1 MKTNMNSKKYFAIVL
16 AAAFALCGSAWA
28 APASVVVGSQETPW
42 KVGAE
47 GAEESVQAYTN
58 GAGGLVITGAGA
70 MKDFDGCGP
79 WGEDITGVAIS
90 NGVTS
95 IGANA
100 FKGCKALANVT
111 FAPDSQLETIGKQA
125 FSLCSSLTEIVIPA
139 GVTNLTDGVFQECEI
154 LENVTFAANS
164 QLVVVGPC
172 MFMNC
177 FALKSVTIPS
187 SVTSIGNGAFDGCES
202 LSSVTFAEGSQLAD
216 IGEGAFSN
224 CAMTEVTIPAS
235 VTNIANGVFCACGLL
250 TNVTVLATT
259 PPTAVEG
266 MFAECNALAAIH
278 VPLGTVDAYKAA
290 DGWSAYADLITDGMV
305 PAPVDWAN
313 LQVALTNDA
322 AASLTCAAFEHTYEN
337 GTNFVK
343 LLKDVVANT
352 NVDTRLLIE
361 TSSIAVLDLNGFTLD
376 RGLAGL
382 DVDEMD
388 VPEDGYVLQVLG
400 QLTVTDTSDAH
411 DGKITGG
418 CDQECGGVLVG
429 SGEEE
434 FYSRFVLEGGLIIG
448 NKTDTD
454 DTGAGG
460 VCVYTGEF
468 LMLGGGIIGNTGSS
482 AGGVAVSKI
491 SAEIET
497 ILTLRGGVI
506 AGNSGL
512 YAGAVFAL
520 DQDAMRVEIGGNIV
534 ITNNTGSAMGGG
546 VVADELT
553 FGGSPV
559 IKDNVNLSGMGAANV
574 FVTEEKKVDFTTQT
588 PAASLTEP
596 LSEGAD
602 IWVLALDTSFSPA
615 SAEHPIKILTNCT
628 EAAAQYFH
636 SEIPDTVVFFKNDA
650 LWIGAAPGNAANPWD
665 VGTAGNGQP
674 MAYTNGTGRVI
685 VMGGGEP
692 KTYGGE
698 TPTPWAGA
706 VPEITEI
713 VVPQGRV
720 EEFKAKWPD
729 DETKITDL
737 TVADVTYFAW
747 DGEAVTGPFT
757 TNARPVTA
765 DMTVLESGWYVTE
778 GVVSNFDGII
788 VKGDVHLILADG
800 AELYVGGDLEGSV
813 DNGAGICVNVD
824 AGDVTNSISIYGQEN
839 NAGKLIAVGSG
850 AGIGSDLDSAGHSG
864 IVQIDCGTITI
875 HGGNV
880 SASSEY
886 GSGIGGGAEE
896 GHSGVY
902 GGTVTI
908 YGGQVDAKGGG
919 FGSGIGSG
927 GTFDF
932 ISTSEYD
939 DLPSCRVDIYGG
951 MVFAHQVS
959 TEESAGGVVGAGIG
973 GGVCRNGGIVN
984 IYGGTVTAMTE
995 TVSAGIG
1002 SGAMAMCPGGVV
1014 TVYAGDVTAV
1024 SVPQLEDIGEVGEPK
1039 WVTIGSSG
1047 IGGAYSEE
1055 GIGDPGMFVFGPG
1068 TEGTILVGMDPTGA
1082 VTEPVAAED
1091 FRGTSHKPG
1100 GWYTNCYVHITAAEV
1115 PVAQIVTDG
1124 GATTNLYYSLQ
1135 EAFDSEFTAD
1145 QSVTNT
1151 VTLLR
1156 DWTSRMITSWKL
1168 TERDN
1173 RSAMTVLGVEIEDE
1187 GTANRE
1193 SSASD
1198 DLFEP
1203 RTVRLDLNGYT
1214 LTGGLSGTTTI
1225 APVAE
1230 NGPVLNKTGVSQ
1242 CLPAIGVAQGSVLI
1256 VDDSSVGRTGAVCKP
1271 APTYK
1276 PILLAAT
1283 GALGAGRTPKG
1294 VSENIPTI
1302 AVIGGDFTLVGGT
1315 IHGEPTF
1322 DRSISDDALALGVL
1336 VTGGRFTMTGGAIV
1350 DCANEVVLASNA
1362 LQKHGDD
1369 EITYGSA
1376 GVTLQG
1382 ASAFTMTGG
1391 KVKDAIQVLGT
1402 DSTVSIS
1409 GGLFGTEDVKTNA
1422 TAWVAPQYI
1431 CTANTDAAT
1440 HDEGYNWKVAF
1451 DLVQTV
1457 LAEIF
1462 DTANTPTTVEPV
1474 YDENGVFAGHKV
1486 ILGTDYGPLALSNDF
1501 GAVTIDLN
1509 GWTIKGVDGATGTTT
1524 TAGGNGGAAITVAGA
1539 SGAAAGDTAIT
1550 VKDDSCVQLWAD
1562 GPYFATR
1569 NVGAT
1574 KPQEYG
1580 YYFWWGDT
1588 VGYTNNGL
1596 AWLSVADGST
1606 ITFNNTSPANS
1617 TLGHDCFVLK
1627 SLGYIDDTSNPVL
1640 NAAHDAATVHW
1651 GAPWRMMTD
1660 AELQKLTNTTY
1671 CTATWADNWN
1681 GTGKSGYVVT
1691 GVTAGYTDKSV
1702 FFPAAD
1708 YDRAGS
1714 GGYYWSSTPNTSN
1727 PNINY
1732 FAWGLNFDPGNFGQG
1747 SSYRY
1752 CGFPVRSVRSEVS
1765 AARPTP
1771 GSAAILIGGNGGDG
1785 NPAGKGAPAIVDE
1798 TGVEVTVANPMGFVK
1813 KGEDGAFLKSK
1824 AQEELE
1830 NIFNVEG
1837 TPTTVEPMYD
1847 ENGVLI
1853 GHKVTLGTDYGPL
1866 AFSNDFGAVE
1876 LDLNGWTIKG
1886 VDGADS
1892 ATGLTAGGNG
1902 GAAITVAGECGAATG
1917 ATAITVTN
1925 DASEVQVSDAIQLWA
1940 DGPYFATFN
1949 VGATKPEEPGYY
1961 FWWGDTVGYTNAMG
1975 EATEEG
1981 VWVSVEDG
1989 TTSIQFIG
1997 DVPPANTTYGKSIDE
2012 LKVLDDG
2019 NSCIDVNSNLVAKF
2033 DAATAHW
2040 GAPWRMVTAAE
2051 LNALD
2056 VNCTTEWT
2064 DDWKGTGKAGCI
2076 VTGKTPGYTDKSIF
2090 LPAAGNVFKGIILNG
2105 FGWEGYYWS
2114 SSPCSNDPES
2124 AWIVYFN
2131 LDRKEFR
2138 TNDCHRR
2145 YFGRPIRPVRE
2156 TAVAV
2161 RPTPGSAAAL
2171 IGGKGGD
2178 GMPAGKGSEAIVNG
2192 SGEKVTTI
2200 DPLNLVKKG
2209 ADGAASGSAEH
2220 PWMVG
2225 EEGAEDTV
2233 QAYTNGTGKVFVE
2246 GEGTPKTFA
2255 AGDEPWT
2262 GAVPAINEIIVPTDK
2277 VSTFKEK
2284 WPGSAN
2290 LITDGTIAYLDWDY
2304 ENNVM
2309 TDAVCTAYTVV
2320 TPEMKN
2326 LTDGG
2331 WYVVNSLVTNATE
2344 GIVVNGDAHLI
2355 LCDGAKLVVAGATYK
2370 AGITVTAQDSV
2381 TNSLA
2386 IYGQAADTGALE
2398 VTGGDFAAGIGADL
2412 HVKDCGAVTINGGMV
2427 TAKSGSDAA
2436 GIGGA
2441 YRYMGSGKVSGT
2453 GVGGTMTINGGTVT
2467 AIGHGGAGIGGG
2479 EGGVGGIVT
2488 INGGTVTAR
2497 SDYHGAGIGGGY
2509 QSAGGAVIING
2520 GTVTATGGDTAGIG
2534 GGYLCVDGHG
2544 TVTFGP
2550 DFKGGVLVGR
2560 NAANEKFMPQE
2571 AYMNDHSAWCVTMP
2585 KVALAIPQVNG
2596 VICTV
2601 SNETEEVSALVYGG
2615 VAYYVTTNHATLT
2628 VGFAAAA
2635 GHVIVQDAPVN
2646 PKTVTDVTGITS
2658 LTVDDQPV
2666 LKTIVQVELEKIFD
2680 TANTATIVKP
2690 EYDASGALSDH
2701 RVILGWNYG
2710 PLAFSNDF
2718 GKVNIDLNGWAIKGV
2733 DGIDSMKG
2741 FVGGTDGGAAIVVDG
2756 TCGSGAGTTAI
2767 VVDDYFDPVTD
2778 GVTFVPGDYCV
2789 VDLLTG
2795 EVTEMADVQSA
2806 NVFNTDEYKTTKM
2819 AFRYVPAGKFRSVCS
2834 LEDSSSVLVTNNV
2847 ALSAYWMAVFPVTVA
2862 QYNAIKGGQTTS
2874 IKPKGSVRWDTVR
2887 GGDWSAW
2894 DGTYAHVP
2902 SPAEG
2907 TFMALLNAKIAA
2919 AGCADKFDFATSFQW
2934 ERAARAGTWTDY
2946 FFSGEKTAAAA
2957 GTNEWAALNAYAWYA
2972 KNNSPAG
2979 AKNVGEKA
2987 PNAWGIYD
2995 LYGNV
3000 WEWCLDWHGSLDGV
3014 IVGKDY
3020 AGAISGS
3027 TRIERGGSYTDNA
3040 SSCSSV
3046 LRVWGEPNAKYAV
3059 ANLGFRLVRIPSA
3072 MPIPDVPGGSEGVIV
3087 GGKGGNGNPPGEG
3100 GEAIVNGAGNP
3111 MAVSDP
3117 FGLVKKGEDGL
3128 PYVAQI
3134 VTDDGATT
3142 NVFTS
3147 VQDAFDSELLT
3158 DPSVTNTVTMIRD
3171 YTHTKGVA
3179 IDEGYMSGTIILGTV
3194 EWGKV
3199 VMVPKTVRLDLNG
3212 HVLTGG
3218 GSEISKDKDET
3229 KKSGAGPAILVLPGS
3244 VLVICDSSEG
3254 QTGAI
3259 RKPVSNNPAMNL
3271 SAGGA
3276 KSTQPEVPAIVTLAT
3291 SAITVMQGDLT
3302 LEGGTIYSMPAL
3314 LEATKMTVAIGVSQ
3328 LGGRFVMTGGAIEHS
3343 MAADQMSGIFASAPY
3358 SFVMTDGK
3366 VRDSLMFQGECEVSI
3381 SGGLFGTDDVK
3392 NNETKWLAAGY
3403 VCDVN
3408 MDAATAEAGYGWRV
3422 FLPPD
3427 GSVWKP
3433 WKVGPEDSDYPQ
3445 AYTNGNDGLII
3456 EGDGPVTKKPWNDD
3470 KDGIT
3475 EITIKDPG
3483 TELPDDLFEDMG
3495 DDDNKIKVNLPDDW
3509 PGDLP
3514 GPDGDWYGAKV
3525 EIETWPFMVR
3535 NVRFQQ
3541 RYPWNG
3547 LVDVY
3552 ADVYGPETNIT
3563 LAVSAFDGEN
3573 ELSVE
3578 NLEGD
3583 LEIILTNGLTQTHFV
3598 WDADQDIGQTGFRSQ
3613 NVTVCVSIQRKQK
3626 DDGEAFYLVGSF
3638 NGWNAADPAYI
3649 MQNKGG
3655 VYTGTVGINK
3665 ATELKIAA
3673 NGGWDLN
3680 FGSKMDSLPLITKE
3694 GTIYEAEEGG
3704 VNIVVSDPGTYIV
3717 ILDVREYDVSA
3728 HKGSA
3733 TITVKRLENLQL
3745 VGDFDKVDDVHAA
3758 KVHVEQLSG
3767 APKHVL
3773 SFGASKPGRI
3783 DLRSPIVVAA
3793 GSNDTITYSATE
3805 WGMQE
3810 AGSKVNIHFGK
3821 VSSSRPVVM
3830 QSLPI
3835 VFTNLTDEGVKTFTY
3850 PTETGR
3856 YAFLHAG
3863 DSLKRANEQLPIFR
3877 ANVLIAWLIGKYDPE
3892 SVYAY
3897 DRGDGE
3903 IIIEGE
3909 GPMKDFSGCGPWGT
3923 GITGVTIRDG
3933 VTNIGKYAFRGCTEM
3948 THVELPSTMTE
3959 IRNGAFTDATGLRTI
3974 NIDAMDPPKF
3984 SGEPFN
3990 GVDKEDVAVYVPEGT
4005 VDQYRNHENW
4015 APFFVE
4021 PENPEAY
4028 PLGVYG
4034 HDGVIYTVSVDG
4046 EIKFLSEEAEPFYA
4060 DIPRG
4065 SKVAVDA
4072 VIVNPN
4078 YIFDD
4083 FSTNKTFVWNFW
4095 SYEDSI
4101 DEELDTYGAD
4111 WQTLQAALVGNPP
4124 EDLRGAVDYTDDNGT
4139 NVVTLKRDIVSMCNL
4154 DKTLVVTNTAAVLDL
4169 NGHSI
4174 IYKYGR
4180 EESVIGVGSR
4190 HMSDKI
4196 VSEPMATYD
4205 PAWLIIIDS
4214 GDGTGSIT
4222 RGDDDLKA
4230 MNATSLGMVQDDH
4243 YYAGGISILPNSTC
4257 IMEGGVVTNCYSYDG
4272 GGGVD
4277 NMGTFIM
4284 TGGEIADNYS
4294 DWASAYDGIYNG
4306 YGAELVITGGKVKD
4320 GIYNETNP
4328 KHVINDS
4335 TEPVVEISGGY
4346 YGTAI
4351 KLDKSWI
4358 LEGFEAVPTV
4368 EFPGYDKKVIAT
4380 PDDVF
4385 AARSNA
4391 LERIEEEAG
4400 LPVTRSDKMDDLV
4413 EEAREAINEAYPA
4426 SQVEVVLEK
4435 YLEAIAARYAMD
4447 NPGVPQTVALEG
4459 NLDLRSIRE
4468 LPKGV
4473 STIDGATWSDSTWG
4487 WNETQG
4493 PVTITQMNLETEKK
4507 MTVIENQW
4515 GSSEGDELELIG
4527 QDTTETGLGHKLFHA
4542 VRGTVLES
4550 FVTFIFS
4557 GFERGTP
4564 SNPWDGGPKDHE
4576 DEIQVSVDD
4585 DPDSPPGKKL
4595 DIEGEGVL
4603 NPSAPNE
4610 PWREHAEEI
4619 TEIYVASGIVL
4630 QASQLA
4636 GYPNLQRIVF
4646 EDPNYRLPRVAMNGF
4661 YDDESSW
4668 VEMTWPAEG
4677 VYVEQ
4682 FNERRLV
4689 TVFYNEN
4696 GNYRYDFAEAW
4707 YDGFDPIV
4715 FSTVPRELFDK
4726 FPEGVGTIEPI
4737 TDENGDLKGYKITL
4751 EDDLTGPIEL
4761 SDNLGYVEIDLNGH
4775 NIVGAEGSDGESIR
4789 DRVGRPAIIIRHNDS
4804 EEGEPLVLEFVDSLP
4819 DETPDVIGGKGFDGN
4834 PAGNGGPA
4842 ITFQMD
4848 VLEDVE
4854 VIVGPNVTVKGG
4866 NAGNGLGLN
4875 EKEEDVPAGEP
4886 GQASY
4891 PEDSLTVCEGG
4902 QALPGDTA
4910 ESGVMPW
4917 ATCNPGPLP
4926 NKDWLSQLPQGLSYV
4941 NGEFWFWRRVGGKD
4955 GLATFDF
4962 GELPLAM
4969 LAAAGLTSVNIE
4981 FVSGEIPVDTIIAPT
4996 DFGFNFIGHKQQQ
5009 KKLAAGTGALAA
5021 TQATKLI
5028 AKSGKSIFSLVSG
5041 YEIQDWEPRE
5051 IKKMGGK
5058 APTSGTGL
5066 TNATNVWENLAFTC
5080 DDEALATDR
5089 LGGAIRMEGGAMRV
5103 VGCTFEN
5110 CFADDYG
5117 GAIFAF
5123 GLERDSFV
5131 TGCGFVNCFVNGTY
5145 GYGGAIYA
5153 SSKIVGHVEQG
5164 AGVRFTVSDS
5174 TFSGNESV
5182 NGGAICTMRD
5192 ANRGDLVNE
5201 QPIELVIA
5209 RTGFLENWADYDGGA
5224 ILAEGPVT
5232 IDDGIDDV
5240 QPVKKAGDLAPA
5252 RSTSF
5257 SRNIAGGAGGA
5268 IAMTDVD
5275 GEWFVPA
5282 KLSIGAGTTFSR
5294 NVASNAYEQ
5303 VYGGAVAHLQPGG
5316 ELEIFGAKFLDNT
5329 AIATGTSA
5337 NYAYAL
5343 GGAVYVDE
5351 NAVASLEKT
5360 RFFGN
5365 WAVSENSYALG
5376 GAVEFLTNDIVT
5388 VTACS
5393 FDDNSAAGDFDYYGG
5408 AIDFGADVQATVK
5421 NSTFRG
5427 SNIEAVDAYCASV
5440 TFTNCVIV
5448 GNARLSGIEFDLAD
5462 VYATDSTVDIAWSAY
5477 GTYELDG
5484 VTEGVFDDE
5493 ANHNLPE
5500 STIDIYDPA
5509 EGAEPWLC
5517 PTGYVAA
5524 AALGLVQDATDIDGV
5539 PYGSRFWGYSMG
5551 AYECHTHRDMN
5562 VGIVVTI
5569 DPEEYAWTGKPI
5581 EPHSNVKVYDT
5592 IVGSNLVEGVDY
5604 TLSWLNNTDPTD
5616 RAIVTAVGTERDYVF
5631 TAWTNFWIT
5640 AYYVDYYRDQ
5650 ETNAYNT
5657 VMFGELSHTNVA
5669 AKIAPP
5675 PGYVYDPITSMPTGT
5690 VRRYDGEC
5698 PYLRNGQLTLVVHYY
5713 KDEGGD
5719 EVPDIYQKK
5728 MHLKVVNGW
5737 WNEEL
5742 NGADK
5747 FYWVTLYDPVTGNW
5761 STNGVGYLGENPTN
5775 RTQRVALATAGERP
5789 FTDYQASGSW
5799 WYWVDGAMAKI
5810 GTPDNLAVKSGSW
5823 PFVLFLYDR
5832 EQVGGGRGGR
5842 GGRGGG
5848 SSALEDYNLRV
5859 NLKIVKFAKTGDD
5872 FAGAAMAGVVDET
5885 TGKSIFEELLRRTD
5899 VDVLATESLE
5909 NPDWKVINSQT
5920 TGGEGEW
5927 GVKNDTNGELPDT
5940 LLIKLQLR

>member
-1 MKTNMNSKKYFAIVL
+1 MKTNMNSKNYFSILL
-16 AAAFALCGSAWA
+16 ASALALCGNAAWA
-28 APASVVVGSQETPW
+28 APA
-42 KVGAE
+42 AE
-47 GAEESVQAYTN
+47 SDFTFDSTTGTITGYK
-58 GAGGLVITGAGA
+58 GAGGDVEIPATIG
-70 MKDFDGCGP
+70 
-79 WGEDITGVAIS
+79 
-90 NGVTS
+90 GVTVTA
-95 IGANA
+95 IGGAFVHNA
-100 FKGCKALANVT
+100 
-111 FAPDSQLETIGKQA
+111 S
-125 FSLCSSLTEIVIPA
+125 
-139 GVTNLTDGVFQECEI
+139 
-154 LENVTFAANS
+154 
-164 QLVVVGPC
+164 
-172 MFMNC
+172 
-177 FALKSVTIPS
+177 LKS
-187 SVTSIGNGAFDGCES
+187 
-202 LSSVTFAEGSQLAD
+202 
-216 IGEGAFSN
+216 
-224 CAMTEVTIPAS
+224 VTIPAS
-235 VTNIANGVFCACGLL
+235 VTNIWDVAFASSGM
-250 TNVTVLATT
+250 TNVTFAAGSQLKTIGESAFNLTWMKELTIPASVREIGTSAFARNESLLALTFEEGSQLEVIGDSAFNDCYMTNAVVIPASVKHIGYQAFSACLSAAAFIFAEGSQLETIGGQAFLGICSVKDFTIPASVTNIGNKAFSTCDQMTNLTVLATT
-259 PPTAVEG
+259 PPTAGEDLFQYCPSELKIRVPEG
-266 MFAECNALAAIH
+266 TAA
-278 VPLGTVDAYKAA
+278 AYKAA
-290 DGWSAYADLITDGMV
+290 DGWSAYADLITDGTIETTYFAWNGTEVTGPLTTNATPVTADMTTLNSGWYVVQGQVVMPDHGLVVNGDAHLILCDEAKLAVTGAMDKAGIEVAVVGSTTNSLTIYGQEKQSGRLEVAGGEAEDGEESGPEVAAIGGSREHLDCGRVTIDGGTIVVPPGCGAGIGSACRVGEEGVENVSAIEGGFGGVITINGGTVVVEMGTPGGGAGLGGGMKGDGGSVTINGGTVRGVTYGNESMGPGIGAGMFGGNIAVTINDGTVDIDMCEVDGEKDSDGGSAAAIGASGDLLFTGGCEPKVITVTINGGTVTARSCVGAGIGTGLFGVDTVRVVINGGTVFAEGGYCFLDVCGGAGIGGGSVASGADVLINGGTVTAISHPVEDDDDKLVWSSGIGAGYFTEDLEQVYGPFDMGTFALGPNTTAMILSGMDTNGTGVAEVQAADYGTMANPGWCTNCYVKIEAVYNPVSEGSPENPWKVGVEGSEDTVQAHTNGTGKVIVTGAGTPKTFAAGEEPWAGAV
-305 PAPVDWAN
+305 PAITEIVVPREKVDVFKAKWPAFKDLITDGIVAIIVTNNGTTTNYYDSVQAAFDSEFTANPAVTNTVTLIRDYTETRDTMVNLSTIFGTTFLGDDDGNQARTARLDLNGHVLTGGRSELIGSDNHIGPAIIVNSGSVLIIDDSSAEGSGAIRKPASDPVTVQAANKNGMLQSLSLNGVLYTSTIANRGDLVLAGGTIHGKPYLASDGKKYAIGVFGYTLGSFIMSGGSIVDCSAADMDIMNGDMPAGILSYYGSVVITDGRVKDLLATMGGSFTISGGLFGNRGVEGMDIGDWLVDGVTLSPNTDPVTLAEGYNWKVAPPPAWAN

-343 LLKDVVANT
+343 LLADIVADT

-361 TSSIAVLDLNGFTLD
+361 TNSIAVLDLNGFTLD
-376 RGLAGL
+376 RGLTDLQSEDTGL
-382 DVDEMD
+382 VDGWVMT
-388 VPEDGYVLQVLG
+388 VCG
-400 QLTVTDTSDAH
+400 QMTVTDTSAAH
-411 DGKITGG
+411 NGKITGG
-418 CDQECGGVLVG
+418 YGTICGVALIGTHRGKGIEKEDVLAKNAV
-429 SGEEE
+429 
-434 FYSRFVLEGGLIIG
+434 FVLENGIITG
-448 NKTDTD
+448 NACNHYD
-454 DTGAGG
+454 DAGTGCIRVEQG
-460 VCVYTGEF
+460 TF
-468 LMLGGGIIGNTGSS
+468 RMLGGWIVNNIGGF
-482 AGGVAVSKI
+482 AGAGFTDSECYDGQEWGVR
-491 SAEIET
+491 IE
-497 ILTLRGGVI
+497 LRGGEI
-506 AGNSGL
+506 SGNSAL
-512 YAGAVFAL
+512 MAAGVYSACTNSESLF
-520 DQDAMRVEIGGNIV
+520 IGGSIV
-534 ITNNTGSAMGGG
+534 ITNNTGELVGGLY
-546 VVADELT
+546 ANAAT

-559 IKDNVNLSGMGAANV
+559 IRDNVGPMASNMI
-574 FVTEEKKVDFTTQT
+574 FVEKTRDNPMFT
-588 PAASLTEP
+588 PVESASEP
-596 LSEGAD
+596 LVEGAD
-602 IWVLALDTSFSPA
+602 IRVTALDASFQPA
-615 SAEHPIKILTNCT
+615 SAEHPVKILTNCT
-628 EAAAQYFH
+628 ASAAQYFH

-685 VMGGGEP
+685 VIGEGEP

-698 TPTPWAGA
+698 TPAPWADA
-706 VPEITEI
+706 QPPIDEI
-713 VVPQGRV
+713 VVPQGKV
-720 EEFKAKWPD
+720 DEFKEKWPD
-729 DETKITDL
+729 YADKITDL
-737 TVADVTYFAW
+737 TIADVTYFAW
-747 DGEAVTGPFT
+747 NGETVTGPFT

-800 AELYVGGDLEGSV
+800 AELYVGPENEGV
-813 DNGAGICVNVD
+813 FGFDTAIGVNVD
-824 AGDVTNSISIYGQEN
+824 PNGYTNSIAIYAQ
-839 NAGKLIAVGSG
+839 ALDSTGKLIARGSV
-850 AGIGSDLDSAGHSG
+850 AGIGSYEPDGLDLSENDG
-864 IVQIDCGTITI
+864 ILPVDCGLITI
-875 HGGNV
+875 HGGDIA
-880 SASSEY
+880 ASSHR
-886 GSGIGGGAEE
+886 GTGIGGCGGE
-896 GHSGVY
+896 GYSGVY
-902 GGTVTI
+902 GGTITI
-908 YGGQVDAKGGG
+908 YGGKVDACGGG
-919 FGSGIGSG
+919 YGAGIGSAG
-927 GTFDF
+927 ALEFAGN
-932 ISTSEYD
+932 SEFVMN
-939 DLPSCRVDIYGG
+939 PSCCVNIYGG
-951 MVFAHQVS
+951 EVTARQIDFEDSEGMVS
-959 TEESAGGVVGAGIG
+959 AGIG
-973 GGVCRNGGIVN
+973 GGIFRNGGIVN
-984 IYGGTVTAMTE
+984 IYGGTVRAYSQL
-995 TVSAGIG
+995 SAGIG
-1002 SGAMAMCPGGVV
+1002 AGFGGRYGYV
-1014 TVYAGDVTAV
+1014 TVYGGDVTAV
-1024 SVPQLEDIGEVGEPK
+1024 SKPVVLDPSMPDPI
-1039 WVTIGSSG
+1039 SASG
-1047 IGGAYSEE
+1047 IGSALNETLSLGT
-1055 GIGDPGMFVFGPG
+1055 PGEFAFGPG

-1091 FRGTSHKPG
+1091 FRGTVHEP
-1100 GWYTNCYVHITAAEV
+1100 GWYTNCYVHITAEQV

-1124 GATTNLYYSLQ
+1124 GATTNIYYSLQ
-1135 EAFDSEFTAD
+1135 DAFDSQFTAD

-1156 DWTSRMITSWKL
+1156 DWTSRKIVTWRDAEHRNVSVTSI
-1168 TERDN
+1168 
-1173 RSAMTVLGVEIEDE
+1173 LGVEIEDE
-1187 GTANRE
+1187 GTANGT
-1193 SSASD
+1193 SSETD
-1198 DLFEP
+1198 ITYEP
-1203 RTVRLDLNGYT
+1203 RTARLDLNGFT
-1214 LTGGLSGTTTI
+1214 LTGGLSGITT
-1225 APVAE
+1225 APVAA
-1230 NGPVLNKTGVSQ
+1230 NGPVLNVTADSQ
-1242 CLPAIGVAQGSVLI
+1242 CMPAIGVMPGSVLI
-1256 VDDSSVGRTGAVCKP
+1256 VEDSSVAQTGAIRKP
-1271 APTYK
+1271 AATYM
-1276 PILLAAT
+1276 PILLSAT
-1283 GALGAGRTPKG
+1283 GTLGAGRVQQDVPAE
-1294 VSENIPTI
+1294 VPAI
-1302 AVIGGDFTLVGGT
+1302 AVIGGDFTLVGGK
-1315 IHGEPTF
+1315 IHGERTYVM
-1322 DRSISDDALALGVL
+1322 RSDYALALGVL

-1391 KVKDAIQVLGT
+1391 KVKDAIQVLGE
-1402 DSTVSIS
+1402 DSAVAIS
-1409 GGLFGTEDVKTNA
+1409 GGLFGTEDVTTNA
-1422 TAWVAPQYI
+1422 AWIASGYI
-1431 CTANTDAAT
+1431 YKANDDAAT
-1440 HDEGYNWKVAF
+1440 LAEGYNWKVC
-1451 DLVQTV
+1451 
-1457 LAEIF
+1457 LAPLPGSAENPWKVGAEVPEDVI
-1462 DTANTPTTVEPV
+1462 V
-1474 YDENGVFAGHKV
+1474 YTN
-1486 ILGTDYGPLALSNDF
+1486 
-1501 GAVTIDLN
+1501 
-1509 GWTIKGVDGATGTTT
+1509 
-1524 TAGGNGGAAITVAGA
+1524 GNGGLVLKGEGSIGDNKPWLGDGIPETITEIGISGDVPVTPQDFENFDNIEKIVVPHGQGETYKTMLGDPLAQYVEEVPDYLNFTASWPTSDPEDFVIEDGVLTYYKGPGGIVGIPRWVTSIGDRAFYDLRGVETVFIPKSVTNIGMAAFAMVG
-1539 SGAAAGDTAIT
+1539 SLTAVYI
-1550 VKDDSCVQLWAD
+1550 
-1562 GPYFATR
+1562 
-1569 NVGAT
+1569 
-1574 KPQEYG
+1574 E
-1580 YYFWWGDT
+1580 
-1588 VGYTNNGL
+1588 
-1596 AWLSVADGST
+1596 DGSRLET
-1606 ITFNNTSPANS
+1606 I
-1617 TLGHDCFVLK
+1617 G
-1627 SLGYIDDTSNPVL
+1627 
-1640 NAAHDAATVHW
+1640 
-1651 GAPWRMMTD
+1651 
-1660 AELQKLTNTTY
+1660 
-1671 CTATWADNWN
+1671 
-1681 GTGKSGYVVT
+1681 
-1691 GVTAGYTDKSV
+1691 
-1702 FFPAAD
+1702 
-1708 YDRAGS
+1708 
-1714 GGYYWSSTPNTSN
+1714 
-1727 PNINY
+1727 
-1732 FAWGLNFDPGNFGQG
+1732 
-1747 SSYRY
+1747 
-1752 CGFPVRSVRSEVS
+1752 
-1765 AARPTP
+1765 
-1771 GSAAILIGGNGGDG
+1771 
-1785 NPAGKGAPAIVDE
+1785 
-1798 TGVEVTVANPMGFVK
+1798 
-1813 KGEDGAFLKSK
+1813 DGAFSSTSIEKINIPDSVK
-1824 AQEELE
+1824 TIGGGAFSGCTEL
-1830 NIFNVEG
+1830 
-1837 TPTTVEPMYD
+1837 TTVR
-1847 ENGVLI
+1847 L
-1853 GHKVTLGTDYGPL
+1853 
-1866 AFSNDFGAVE
+1866 
-1876 LDLNGWTIKG
+1876 
-1886 VDGADS
+1886 
-1892 ATGLTAGGNG
+1892 GNG
-1902 GAAITVAGECGAATG
+1902 LESIG
-1917 ATAITVTN
+1917 
-1925 DASEVQVSDAIQLWA
+1925 W
-1940 DGPYFATFN
+1940 FAF
-1949 VGATKPEEPGYY
+1949 
-1961 FWWGDTVGYTNAMG
+1961 
-1975 EATEEG
+1975 
-1981 VWVSVEDG
+1981 
-1989 TTSIQFIG
+1989 
-1997 DVPPANTTYGKSIDE
+1997 
-2012 LKVLDDG
+2012 DDG
-2019 NSCIDVNSNLVAKF
+2019 NNGMPGAAPSITEILVPTGKGDAYKAMLDNEVLANLVMETDEPAEPVTFDLHITCTKEASGIDLEWATDPVLGPWTEVVLGEEMVWPEGITAYFRRKGDDVALSADGLKF
-2033 DAATAHW
+2033 QMSGFANVEARGNVMAVLDKTCQSVTVGENAFLSMFA
-2040 GAPWRMVTAAE
+2040 GVGQLVTAPELPATNLAASCYESMFYGCTALTDAPVLPATNLAASCYYQMFRECSSLAVAPELPARQLAGACYKSMFKACKSLTDAPALPAVALVDECYAE
-2051 LNALD
+2051 MFLGCKSLTNAPALS
-2056 VNCTTEWT
+2056 VTALAKECYS
-2064 DDWKGTGKAGCI
+2064 KMFSGCSSL
-2076 VTGKTPGYTDKSIF
+2076 KTAPE
-2090 LPAAGNVFKGIILNG
+2090 LPAASNT
-2105 FGWEGYYWS
+2105 ETCYYRMFAS
-2114 SSPCSNDPES
+2114 CSNLNSVTVGLKDWGS
-2124 AWIVYFN
+2124 LWTDKKKGNADW
-2131 LDRKEFR
+2131 LDSVAEVGTF
-2138 TNDCHRR
+2138 TC
-2145 YFGRPIRPVRE
+2145 PAELPVRTDE
-2156 TAVAV
+2156 HYIPMGWVV
-2161 RPTPGSAAAL
+2161 KKRFML
-2171 IGGKGGD
+2171 
-2178 GMPAGKGSEAIVNG
+2178 PAGTLMAR
-2192 SGEKVTTI
+2192 
-2200 DPLNLVKKG
+2200 
-2209 ADGAASGSAEH
+2209 
-2220 PWMVG
+2220 
-2225 EEGAEDTV
+2225 
-2233 QAYTNGTGKVFVE
+2233 
-2246 GEGTPKTFA
+2246 
-2255 AGDEPWT
+2255 
-2262 GAVPAINEIIVPTDK
+2262 
-2277 VSTFKEK
+2277 
-2284 WPGSAN
+2284 
-2290 LITDGTIAYLDWDY
+2290 
-2304 ENNVM
+2304 
-2309 TDAVCTAYTVV
+2309 
-2320 TPEMKN
+2320 
-2326 LTDGG
+2326 
-2331 WYVVNSLVTNATE
+2331 YV
-2344 GIVVNGDAHLI
+2344 
-2355 LCDGAKLVVAGATYK
+2355 
-2370 AGITVTAQDSV
+2370 
-2381 TNSLA
+2381 
-2386 IYGQAADTGALE
+2386 
-2398 VTGGDFAAGIGADL
+2398 
-2412 HVKDCGAVTINGGMV
+2412 
-2427 TAKSGSDAA
+2427 
-2436 GIGGA
+2436 
-2441 YRYMGSGKVSGT
+2441 
-2453 GVGGTMTINGGTVT
+2453 
-2467 AIGHGGAGIGGG
+2467 
-2479 EGGVGGIVT
+2479 
-2488 INGGTVTAR
+2488 
-2497 SDYHGAGIGGGY
+2497 
-2509 QSAGGAVIING
+2509 
-2520 GTVTATGGDTAGIG
+2520 
-2534 GGYLCVDGHG
+2534 
-2544 TVTFGP
+2544 
-2550 DFKGGVLVGR
+2550 
-2560 NAANEKFMPQE
+2560 
-2571 AYMNDHSAWCVTMP
+2571 
-2585 KVALAIPQVNG
+2585 
-2596 VICTV
+2596 V
-2601 SNETEEVSALVYGG
+2601 SNETNKATLVTPIEEVSGG
-2615 VAYYVTTNHATLT
+2615 ATYEVT
-2628 VGFAAAA
+2628 VGDEINVYCIPGPGLAVAQPGF
-2635 GHVIVQDAPVN
+2635 
-2646 PKTVTDVTGITS
+2646 VTLPLMEGFDIYDI
-2658 LTVDDQPV
+2658 LPQPV
-2666 LKTIVQVELEKIFD
+2666 
-2680 TANTATIVKP
+2680 
-2690 EYDASGALSDH
+2690 
-2701 RVILGWNYG
+2701 
-2710 PLAFSNDF
+2710 
-2718 GKVNIDLNGWAIKGV
+2718 
-2733 DGIDSMKG
+2733 
-2741 FVGGTDGGAAIVVDG
+2741 
-2756 TCGSGAGTTAI
+2756 
-2767 VVDDYFDPVTD
+2767 
-2778 GVTFVPGDYCV
+2778 
-2789 VDLLTG
+2789 
-2795 EVTEMADVQSA
+2795 
-2806 NVFNTDEYKTTKM
+2806 
-2819 AFRYVPAGKFRSVCS
+2819 
-2834 LEDSSSVLVTNNV
+2834 
-2847 ALSAYWMAVFPVTVA
+2847 
-2862 QYNAIKGGQTTS
+2862 
-2874 IKPKGSVRWDTVR
+2874 
-2887 GGDWSAW
+2887 
-2894 DGTYAHVP
+2894 
-2902 SPAEG
+2902 
-2907 TFMALLNAKIAA
+2907 
-2919 AGCADKFDFATSFQW
+2919 
-2934 ERAARAGTWTDY
+2934 
-2946 FFSGEKTAAAA
+2946 
-2957 GTNEWAALNAYAWYA
+2957 
-2972 KNNSPAG
+2972 
-2979 AKNVGEKA
+2979 
-2987 PNAWGIYD
+2987 
-2995 LYGNV
+2995 
-3000 WEWCLDWHGSLDGV
+3000 
-3014 IVGKDY
+3014 
-3020 AGAISGS
+3020 
-3027 TRIERGGSYTDNA
+3027 
-3040 SSCSSV
+3040 
-3046 LRVWGEPNAKYAV
+3046 EP
-3059 ANLGFRLVRIPSA
+3059 
-3072 MPIPDVPGGSEGVIV
+3072 
-3087 GGKGGNGNPPGEG
+3087 
-3100 GEAIVNGAGNP
+3100 
-3111 MAVSDP
+3111 
-3117 FGLVKKGEDGL
+3117 
-3128 PYVAQI
+3128 VAQI
-3134 VTDDGATT
+3134 VTDNGTKT
-3142 NVFTS
+3142 NIYAS
-3147 VQDAFDSELLT
+3147 LQDAFDSEFT
-3158 DPSVTNTVTMIRD
+3158 GDPSVTNTVTLLQNVQLRASIGGMFIYDDED
-3171 YTHTKGVA
+3171 YPGLVDVTA
-3179 IDEGYMSGTIILGTV
+3179 
-3194 EWGKV
+3194 
-3199 VMVPKTVRLDLNG
+3199 RLDLNG
-3212 HVLTGG
+3212 KKITVPAEWPLMVV
-3218 GSEISKDKDET
+3218 SKNAT
-3229 KKSGAGPAILVLPGS
+3229 
-3244 VLVICDSSEG
+3244 VIIDD
-3254 QTGAI
+3254 
-3259 RKPVSNNPAMNL
+3259 L
-3271 SAGGA
+3271 SASGVGEIKKDDYVKGAFSMTDAAVVSIFEGGNL
-3276 KSTQPEVPAIVTLAT
+3276 TLARGALVGT
-3291 SAITVMQGDLT
+3291 PVMVEARDEPMREAVGVVNYF
-3302 LEGGTIYSMPAL
+3302 GTFI
-3314 LEATKMTVAIGVSQ
+3314 
-3328 LGGRFVMTGGAIEHS
+3328 MTGGMIATAKPAEECLRV
-3343 MAADQMSGIFASAPY
+3343 GIMGAGCN
-3358 SFVMTDGK
+3358 V
-3366 VRDSLMFQGECEVSI
+3366 I
-3381 SGGLFGTDDVK
+3381 SGGMVKDMVVFEDLNVAISGGYFGTDDVA
-3392 NNETKWLAAGY
+3392 EHSEWWAEGY
-3403 VCDVN
+3403 VCDEN
-3408 MDAATAEAGYGWRV
+3408 FDEPMRTKGYLWKV
-3422 FLPPD
+3422 FIPSE
-3427 GSVWKP
+3427 GTVWKP
-3433 WKVGPEDSDYPQ
+3433 WKVGPEGSDYPQ
-3445 AYTNGNDGLII
+3445 AYTNRNGELFI
-3456 EGDGPVTKKPWNDD
+3456 EGDGPVTKKPWLDD

-3475 EITIKDPG
+3475 GITIKDPD
-3483 TELPDDLFEDMG
+3483 TELPDDAFDGIG
-3495 DDDNKIKVNLPDDW
+3495 DDDNKIKVNLPDNW

-3514 GPDGDWYGAKV
+3514 DEDGNWYGAKV

-3547 LVDVY
+3547 WVDVFV
-3552 ADVYGPETNIT
+3552 DVYGPETNIT

-3578 NLEGD
+3578 NLEGN
-3583 LEIILTNGLTQTHFV
+3583 LEIVLTNGLTQTHFV

-3655 VYTGTVGINK
+3655 VYTGTVGINE
-3665 ATELKIAA
+3665 ATKLKIAA

-3680 FGSKMDSLPLITKE
+3680 FGSKMDCLPLITKE

-3758 KVHVEQLSG
+3758 KVHVEQLSEDSERI
-3767 APKHVL
+3767 L

-3783 DLRSPIVVAA
+3783 DLRRPIVVAPKS
-3793 GSNDTITYSATE
+3793 GDTITYSGTAWGDMSTE
-3805 WGMQE
+3805 P
-3810 AGSKVNIHFGK
+3810 SSTIFFG
-3821 VSSSRPVVM
+3821 RNGENPV
-3830 QSLPI
+3830 
-3835 VFTNLTDEGVKTFTY
+3835 FEDLTDEGVKEFTY
-3850 PTETGR
+3850 PEETGT
-3856 YAFLHAG
+3856 YL
-3863 DSLKRANEQLPIFR
+3863 FR
-3877 ANVLIAWLIGKYDPE
+3877 HKTEGQGKIRNLTADVIVAWFIGKYDPD

-3909 GPMKDFSGCGPWGT
+3909 GPMMDFSGCGPWGT

-3959 IRNGAFTDATGLRTI
+3959 IRNGAFTGATGLRTI

-3984 SGEPFN
+3984 QENSEPFN
-3990 GVDKEDVAVYVPEGT
+3990 GVDKEDVAVYVPQDAVEK
-4005 VDQYRNHENW
+4005 YKNHENW

-4021 PENPEAY
+4021 TLDEYVLEIY
-4028 PLGVYG
+4028 ER
-4034 HDGVIYTVSVDG
+4034 DGVVCKVSIDG
-4046 EIKFLSEEAEPFYA
+4046 ETQYEGSDHFYKA
-4060 DIPRG
+4060 LPYG
-4065 SKVAVDA
+4065 SKVVVDA
-4072 VIVNPN
+4072 MIVNPN
-4078 YIFDD
+4078 YVFDD

-4095 SYEDSI
+4095 SSDDSI
-4101 DEELDTYGAD
+4101 GEEIETYGAD

-4124 EDLRGAVDYTDDNGT
+4124 EDLRGAIDYANDNGT
-4139 NVVTLKRDIVSMCNL
+4139 NVVTLKRDIVGMR
-4154 DKTLVVTNTAAVLDL
+4154 DYDMTLVVTNAAAVLDL

-4222 RGDDDLKA
+4222 HGNDDGLKA
-4230 MNATSLGMVQDDH
+4230 ANENSLGWVQGAH
-4243 YYAGGISILPNSTC
+4243 YYAGGISILSGSTC
-4257 IMEGGVVTNCYSYDG
+4257 IMEGGIITNCYSYEG

-4277 NMGTFIM
+4277 NEGTFIM

-4294 DWASAYDGIYNG
+4294 DMGSTYDSIYNVG
-4306 YGAELVITGGKVKD
+4306 EIVITGGKVKD
-4320 GIYNETNP
+4320 GIGNVSNVKPPFGEKVLPTA
-4328 KHVINDS
+4328 
-4335 TEPVVEISGGY
+4335 EPVVEISGGY

-4358 LEGFEAVPTV
+4358 LEGYEIVPTV

-4380 PDDVF
+4380 PDDVL

-4413 EEAREAINEAYPA
+4413 EEARDAINEAYPV

-4459 NLDLRSIRE
+4459 NLDLRSRRE

-4493 PVTITQMNLETEKK
+4493 PVTITQMNLETGKK
-4507 MTVIENQW
+4507 MTVLENQW

-4550 FVTFIFS
+4550 FVTFVFS

-4564 SNPWDGGPKDHE
+4564 SNPWDGGPDDHE

-4585 DPDSPPGKKL
+4585 DPDSPPGKRI
-4595 DIEGEGVL
+4595 DIEGEGEL

-4610 PWREHAEEI
+4610 PWRKYANEI

-4646 EDPNYRLPRVAMNGF
+4646 EDPNYRLPRAAMNGF
-4661 YDDESSW
+4661 YDDESNW

-4689 TVFYNEN
+4689 TVFYDVN

-4715 FSTVPRELFDK
+4715 FSTVPRELFEK

-4751 EDDLTGPIEL
+4751 EKDLTGPIEL

-4917 ATCNPGPLP
+4917 ATCNPGQLP

-4941 NGEFWFWRRVGGKD
+4941 GGEFWFWRRVGGKD
-4955 GLATFDF
+4955 GPVTFDF

-5058 APTSGTGL
+5058 APTSGTGI

-5080 DDEALATDR
+5080 DDEDLVTDR
-5089 LGGAIRMEGGAMRV
+5089 CGGAIRMEGGAMRV

-5164 AGVRFTVSDS
+5164 AGVRFTVSDA
-5174 TFSGNESV
+5174 TFTGNESV

-5192 ANRGDLVNE
+5192 ANRDDLVNE

-5240 QPVKKAGDLAPA
+5240 QPVKKAGGLAPA

-5257 SRNIAGGAGGA
+5257 ARNIAGGAGGA

-5329 AIATGTSA
+5329 AIATGRSA

-5562 VGIVVTI
+5562 VGIVVTV
-5569 DPEEYAWTGKPI
+5569 DPEEYVWTGKPI
-5581 EPHSNVKVYDT
+5581 EPHSPKVNVYDT

-5604 TLSWLNNTDPTD
+5604 TLTWANNVNPTD
-5616 RAIVTAVGTERDYVF
+5616 RAVVTAIGTERDYMF

-5650 ETNAYNT
+5650 DATPYNT
-5657 VMFGELSHTNVA
+5657 EMLGELSHTNVV

-5872 FAGAAMAGVVDET
+5872 FYGEAMAGVVDET
-5885 TGKSIFEELLRRTD
+5885 TGKPIFEELLRRTD

-5909 NPDWKVINSQT
+5909 KPDWKVINSQT